1 MQVDCQN
8 LLSTGLLQVVLTKH
22 NKSTNDNSTKLTR
35 LLQLVDKLQQASK
48 IDNLQQVCGI
58 LGCPRDDDGNM
69 SDNDTSNDDIGK
81 SDVEDDDDDTI
92 ISNDDI
98 GENDVEDNNDDT
110 IISDDDIGENNVEDN
125 NDDTI
130 ISDDDIGENDVKDD
144 DDNIII
150 SNLIQ

>member
-1 MQVDCQN
+1 M
-8 LLSTGLLQVVLTKH
+8 
-22 NKSTNDNSTKLTR
+22 TR

-48 IDNLQQVCGI
+48 IDNLQQLCGI

-92 ISNDDI
+92 IS
-98 GENDVEDNNDDT
+98 
-110 IISDDDIGENNVEDN
+110 DDDIGKSDVEDDD
-125 NDDTI
+125 DDTI

-144 DDNIII
+144 DDDIII